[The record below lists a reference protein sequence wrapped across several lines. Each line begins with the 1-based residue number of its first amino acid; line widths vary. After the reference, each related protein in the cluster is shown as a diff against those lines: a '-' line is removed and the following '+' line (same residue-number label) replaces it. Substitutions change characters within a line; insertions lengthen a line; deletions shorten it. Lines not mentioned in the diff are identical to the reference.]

1 MLITLLISYS
11 RVGHHDIKA
20 KYYLIPGIK
29 LSEDQSWI
37 IRLSSEN
44 YWKLILTETWI
55 VHWRDITRSICPKLH
70 QCYRNCQLPGK
81 YISQIST
88 SKSSNEI
95 CMASKGIVL
104 IMTPYDM
111 YHLSAS
117 EKLKLLTKYLVP
129 VKWLQSVTENDSTRL
144 LNKRNLSKKILSNI
158 ICNALTI

>member
-55 VHWRDITRSICPKLH
+55 IHWRYHKEHLSQAASMLQKLPTSRQVH
-70 QCYRNCQLPGK
+70 LPDK
-81 YISQIST
+81 YIQAIKRDLHGIKRHRFDNDSLWHVSFKCIREIKIVNKIFGTSQ
-88 SKSSNEI
+88 
-95 CMASKGIVL
+95 MAAKRNR
-104 IMTPYDM
+104 
-111 YHLSAS
+111 
-117 EKLKLLTKYLVP
+117 
-129 VKWLQSVTENDSTRL
+129 KWLDTFTE
-144 LNKRNLSKKILSNI
+144 
-158 ICNALTI
+158 

>member
-11 RVGHHDIKA
+11 RVGHHDKKA

-55 VHWRDITRSICPKLH
+55 IHWRYHKEHLSQAASMLQKLPTSRQVH
-70 QCYRNCQLPGK
+70 LPDK
-81 YISQIST
+81 YIQAIKRDLHSIY
-88 SKSSNEI
+88 
-95 CMASKGIVL
+95 L

-129 VKWLQSVTENDSTRL
+129 VKWLQSPTENDSTRL